1 MRLIRLFIMIPEL
14 RKKYNSEF
22 TQLKYDNF
30 LKDIN
35 TSLKY
40 PSDFRISET
49 PVFLPDDFAVE
60 LIIACNDI
68 VEQIQTK
75 EFKLKSNYAIPDGLA
90 VPNEDDHPLFLQ
102 IDFAVTKD
110 ENYRCL
116 PKLIELQGFP
126 SLYGF
131 QHFFTN
137 KIKKY
142 FDIPDDFTPYFSGL
156 NTDTYAKKFKE
167 VMLKDKAPE
176 NVILLEIHPE
186 RQKTRIDFAATE
198 EVTGIKTVCLT
209 KIKKKNKKLFYEHN
223 GKEILIKRIYNRVI
237 FDELIRSK
245 TKYNFD
251 LTEPL
256 DVEWAGH
263 PNWFFKISKHS
274 LPSLKGKYV
283 PRCYFLNEID
293 AYPPDLHNYVLKP
306 LYSFAGMGVEVD
318 ITREK
323 LDEIK
328 NKENYILQHK
338 IEYAPIIETP
348 DDFSKVEIR
357 MMFIWDNKPMLV
369 NNLVRMSKGKMM
381 GVDFNKN
388 KTWVGSN
395 SAFHRVKS

>member
-1 MRLIRLFIMIPEL
+1 MIPEL

-22 TQLKYDNF
+22 TQQKYEDF
-30 LKDIN
+30 LNDIN

-49 PVFLPDDFAVE
+49 PIFLPDDFAVE

-75 EFKLKSNYAIPDGLA
+75 EFKEKSNHAIPKGFT
-90 VPNEDDHPLFLQ
+90 VPNEDEHPLFLQ

-110 ENYRCL
+110 GNNHCL
-116 PKLIELQGFP
+116 PKLVELQGFP

-131 QHFFTN
+131 QHFFAT
-137 KIKKY
+137 KIKNH
-142 FDIPDDFTPYFSGL
+142 FNIPTDVTPYFSGL
-156 NTDTYAKKFKE
+156 TADKYAKKFKE
-167 VMLKDKAPE
+167 IMLKDKNPE

-186 RQKTRIDFAATE
+186 KQKTRIDFAATE
-198 EVTGIKTVCLT
+198 ELTGIKSVCLT
-209 KIKKKNKKLFYEHN
+209 KIKKRNKQLFYEDN
-223 GKEILIKRIYNRVI
+223 GKEVRIERIYNRVI
-237 FDELIRSK
+237 FDELIRSGI
-245 TKYNFD
+245 KYEFD
-251 LTEPL
+251 LTEDL

-318 ITREK
+318 LNKEK

-338 IEYAPIIETP
+338 IEYAPVIETP
-348 DDFSKVEIR
+348 DGNSKVEIR
-357 MMFIWDNKPMLV
+357 MMFFWNNKPMLV

>member
-1 MRLIRLFIMIPEL
+1 MKLLNKFKQKNL
-14 RKKYNSEF
+14 KKNP
-22 TQLKYDNF
+22 N
-30 LKDIN
+30 N
-35 TSLKY
+35 
-40 PSDFRISET
+40 
-49 PVFLPDDFAVE
+49 
-60 LIIACNDI
+60 
-68 VEQIQTK
+68 
-75 EFKLKSNYAIPDGLA
+75 AIPKGLN
-90 VPNEDDHPLFLQ
+90 VPNEDEHPLFLQ
-102 IDFAVTKD
+102 IDFAITKD
-110 ENYRCL
+110 ENYHCF

-131 QHFFTN
+131 QYFISK
-137 KIKKY
+137 KIKEH
-142 FDIPDDFTPYFSGL
+142 FDIPNDFTPYFSGL
-156 NTDTYAKKFKE
+156 TSNSYSKKFKE
-167 VMLKDKAPE
+167 AILKDKNPE
-176 NVILLEIHPE
+176 NVVLLEIHPE

-198 EVTGIKTVCLT
+198 ELTGIKTVCLT
-209 KIKKKNKKLFYEHN
+209 KIKKKNKQLFYEQD
-223 GKEILIKRIYNRVI
+223 GKDIRIERIYNRVI
-237 FDELIRSK
+237 FDELNRTG

-251 LTEPL
+251 LTDEL

-318 ITREK
+318 LTKEK
-323 LDEIK
+323 LDKIK
-328 NKENYILQHK
+328 NRENYILQHK
-338 IEYAPIIETP
+338 IEYAPVIETP

-357 MMFIWDNKPMLV
+357 MMFIWDKKPMLV

-381 GVDFNKN
+381 GVDYNKN

>member
-1 MRLIRLFIMIPEL
+1 MISEL

-22 TQLKYDNF
+22 TQKKYDDF
-30 LKDIN
+30 LKDVN
-35 TSLKY
+35 SSLKY
-40 PSDFRISET
+40 PVDFRISET
-49 PVFLPDDFAVE
+49 PVFLPDEFALE

-75 EFKLKSNYAIPDGLA
+75 EFKAKSHDAIPKGLE
-90 VPNEDDHPLFLQ
+90 VPNEDEHPLFLQ

-110 ENYRCL
+110 KNDHCL

-131 QHFFTN
+131 QNYFAD
-137 KIKKY
+137 KIKNH
-142 FDIPDDFTPYFSGL
+142 FNIPADFTPYFSGL
-156 NTDTYAKKFKE
+156 TSEEYKNKFKSIL
-167 VMLKDKAPE
+167 LKDKSPE
-176 NVILLEIHPE
+176 NVVLLEIHPE
-186 RQKTRIDFAATE
+186 KQKTRIDFAATE
-198 EVTGIKTVCLT
+198 ELTGIKTVCLT
-209 KIKKKNKKLFYEHN
+209 KIKKKNKQLFYEDN
-223 GKEILIKRIYNRVI
+223 GKDVRIERIYNRVI
-237 FDELIRSK
+237 FDELIRSRIN
-245 TKYNFD
+245 YGFD

-306 LYSFAGMGVEVD
+306 LYSFAGLGVEID
-318 ITREK
+318 LNQAK
-323 LDEIK
+323 LDDIK
-328 NKENYILQHK
+328 NRENYILQHK
-338 IEYAPIIETP
+338 IEYAPVIETP
-348 DDFSKVEIR
+348 DGFSKVEIR
-357 MMFIWDNKPMLV
+357 MMFFWDEKPMLV